1 MITSFTDPFD
11 ALLSLQR
18 ALEERSTSEWA
29 QDSTTSRGP
38 FPPVNVFQ
46 KGEDLLAVVELPG
59 VEKNEI
65 KVEAKENTIRIF
77 GKKAI
82 KYDDGVSVHRRER
95 LFGEFDRTLSVPVAI
110 EADGIIADYKNGV
123 LSLHL
128 PRAHSAKPRNIE
140 IR

>member
-1 MITSFTDPFD
+1 M
-11 ALLSLQR
+11 
-18 ALEERSTSEWA
+18 
-29 QDSTTSRGP
+29 
-38 FPPVNVFQ
+38 NVFQ

-95 LFGEFDRTLSVPVAI
+95 LFGEFDRTWSVPVAI
-110 EADGIIADYKNGV
+110 EADGIIADFKTACFHSIFREPRALNRAIYRLGEHLPAHSHWRFSCPQHKTFKCRKNG
-123 LSLHL
+123 
-128 PRAHSAKPRNIE
+128 N
-140 IR
+140 

>member
-1 MITSFTDPFD
+1 MISSFGHPFD

-29 QDSTTSRGP
+29 QDATMSRGP

-46 KGEDLLAVVELPG
+46 KGEDLLAVVEVPG

-65 KVEAKENTIRIF
+65 KVEAKENTIRIW
-77 GKKAI
+77 GRKAI
-82 KYDDGVSVHRRER
+82 KHGDGVSVHRRER
-95 LFGEFDRTLSVPVAI
+95 LSGEFDRTLSVPVAI
-110 EADGIIADYKNGV
+110 DADGINADYKNGV
-123 LSLHL
+123 LSLYL
-128 PRAHSAKPRNIE
+128 PRAQSAKPRNIT